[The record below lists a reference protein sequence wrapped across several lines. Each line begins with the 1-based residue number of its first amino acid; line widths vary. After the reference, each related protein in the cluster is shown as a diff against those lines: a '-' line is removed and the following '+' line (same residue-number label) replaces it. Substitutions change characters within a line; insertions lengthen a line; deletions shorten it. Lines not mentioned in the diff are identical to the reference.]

1 MSERWSWNYD
11 CCDMLWHA
19 VTNNGRKWQKHHFP
33 RLSLLR
39 WPHREFEAAR
49 DHRTTW
55 QCLGS
60 SLLEKWCVLTK
71 SPDCGETVTK
81 VQVLQWCLMLGQM
94 KKLVTSLFWPFFHPF
109 HPRASNIEHQL
120 CMEIRKVWNAQAHS
134 TTGCAQLHLGGSPN
148 GRFWNWRDLKIIQ
161 NYLVVVLCHFQ

>member
-81 VQVLQWCLMLGQM
+81 VQVLQWCLMLGQIEETGDFSFLAVFPPISSARIQHWAPTLHGNQESL
-94 KKLVTSLFWPFFHPF
+94 KRTSPQHNRVCTTPSWRVAKWSFLKLERP
-109 HPRASNIEHQL
+109 
-120 CMEIRKVWNAQAHS
+120 
-134 TTGCAQLHLGGSPN
+134 
-148 GRFWNWRDLKIIQ
+148 
-161 NYLVVVLCHFQ
+161 